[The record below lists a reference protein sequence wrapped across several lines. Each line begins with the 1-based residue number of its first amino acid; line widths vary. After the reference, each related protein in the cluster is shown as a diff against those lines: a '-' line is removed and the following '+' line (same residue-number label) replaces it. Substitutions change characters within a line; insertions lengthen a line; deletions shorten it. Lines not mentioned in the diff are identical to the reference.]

1 MAHTMNCGF
10 EGLVLKYTDN
20 AGHTTLAK
28 ANVWMIWKPWF
39 QNLTVFTNNFVGV
52 QYWE

>member
-28 ANVWMIWKPWF
+28 ANVWVIE
-39 QNLTVFTNNFVGV
+39 NLDAKI
-52 QYWE
+52 